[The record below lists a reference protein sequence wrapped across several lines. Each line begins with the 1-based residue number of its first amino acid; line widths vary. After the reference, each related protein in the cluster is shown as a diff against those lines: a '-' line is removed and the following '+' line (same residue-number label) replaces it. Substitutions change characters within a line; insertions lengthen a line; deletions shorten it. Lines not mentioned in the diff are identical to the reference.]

1 METVIAITLPIFL
14 VVGLGFGVT
23 RAGLFSVPDMR
34 IFGRFV
40 ISIALP
46 ALLFNA
52 IAKRDVAEVFD
63 AGFMGIYA
71 LASLLVMAVSYLW
84 FHRAQAMP
92 LDRAGICMMG
102 TACSNSGYMAFPILL
117 LAYPDLAPK
126 VLAMSLMVE
135 NLLMIPVV
143 LTLIAIG
150 RGKGAGVGAMILG
163 IARDLLRRPLIL
175 ALIAGLVWSVLKLPI
190 PEVFDRG
197 LTMIST
203 AAVALALFV
212 IGGSLA
218 GIALRGNVALAGQIV
233 LGKLVLHPA
242 MGLLVL
248 VVFAGLGGP
257 TLSADLQACL
267 LIACAVPMLGVYPIF
282 AQEVGLEGLASL
294 AMLAAT
300 MMSFFTLSLVL
311 AALM

>member
-14 VVGLGFGVT
+14 VVGLGFAVT
-23 RAGLFSVPDMR
+23 KGGLFSVPDMR

-63 AGFMGIYA
+63 PAFMGLYA
-71 LASLLVMAVSYLW
+71 AASLLTMAVGYLW
-84 FHRAQAMP
+84 FHRLQGLP
-92 LDRAGICMMG
+92 LDRAGICIMG
-102 TACSNSGYMAFPILL
+102 VACSNSGYMAFPILL

-135 NLLMIPVV
+135 NLLMIPVA

-163 IARDLLRRPLIL
+163 IARDLIRRPLIL
-175 ALIAGLVWSVLKLPI
+175 ALIAGLAWSMLKLPI
-190 PEVFDRG
+190 PAVVDRG
-197 LTMIST
+197 LVMIST
-203 AAVALALFV
+203 ASVALALFV

-218 GIALRGNVALAGQIV
+218 GIALRGNLALAGQISF
-233 LGKLVLHPA
+233 GKLVLHPA
-242 MGLLVL
+242 MGLMALAL
-248 VVFAGLGGP
+248 AAALGGP
-257 TLSADLQACL
+257 VLGADLRACL

-282 AQEVGLEGLASL
+282 AQEVGMEGLASL
-294 AMLAAT
+294 AMLGAT
-300 MMSFFTLSLVL
+300 AISFFTLSLAL
-311 AALM
+311 ALLM